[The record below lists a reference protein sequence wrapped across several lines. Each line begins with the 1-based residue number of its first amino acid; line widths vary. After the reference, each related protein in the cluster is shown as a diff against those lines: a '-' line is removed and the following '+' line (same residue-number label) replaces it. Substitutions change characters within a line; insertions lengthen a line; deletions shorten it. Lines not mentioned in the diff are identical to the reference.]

1 MNFKVKNGQFYSYY
15 AAMILQKDIKIKT
28 FLTIYKN
35 KTNFQGMNNGT
46 I

>member
-1 MNFKVKNGQFYSYY
+1 MDKFYSYY

-35 KTNFQGMNNGT
+35 KTNFKGITNGA